1 MTDARKHLGA
11 IQTDLESDSY
21 YSDSSNR
28 PKRARVSP
36 NKTTNIRAL
45 NDIQERLEE
54 YTYIINT
61 ELDRNIGAG
70 IEEISVLDLLT
81 LYEAS
86 NSELSD
92 TRRAII
98 TALLKQAVDMN
109 RDMSIKANIIRVG
122 EDFH

>member
-1 MTDARKHLGA
+1 M
-11 IQTDLESDSY
+11 I
-21 YSDSSNR
+21 
-28 PKRARVSP
+28 
-36 NKTTNIRAL
+36 
-45 NDIQERLEE
+45 
-54 YTYIINT
+54 
-61 ELDRNIGAG
+61 NIGAG